1 MKKIKKGQ
9 GYDWEVRE
17 GLYAEE
23 TSKWRPKGKEEP
35 SHEKIGV
42 FQIGKTPNIKA
53 LRGRNKL
60 SA

>member
-23 TSKWRPKGKEEP
+23 TSEWRPKGKEEP
-35 SHEKIGV
+35 SHAKIGE
-42 FQIGKTPNIKA
+42 GS
-53 LRGRNKL
+53 R
-60 SA
+60 